1 MSNPTQSSAVDY
13 EELERRTR
21 AIRDAANMGP
31 YIPDELKARLEAGLS
46 DEMRT
51 AVLEL
56 QIIAIKFGRALER
69 RDLTQPRI
77 ELMPSHSRQAGKSRV
92 ASELALKLVDRA
104 GQKLSQDLAAPEED
118 KSVDILIAP
127 GHIDFTKKH

>member
-1 MSNPTQSSAVDY
+1 MSENTRAVDL

-21 AIRDAANMGP
+21 AIRDAASMGP

-46 DEMRT
+46 EEMRT

-69 RDLTQPRI
+69 RDLTQVKMMELPRDPGKH
-77 ELMPSHSRQAGKSRV
+77 PSK
-92 ASELALKLVDRA
+92 LAMRLVDRA
-104 GQKLSQDLAAPEED
+104 GQKLSQDVAVPNED
-118 KSVDILIAP
+118 KTVDILVAP
-127 GHIDFTKKH
+127 GHIDFSKKH

>member
-1 MSNPTQSSAVDY
+1 MTGITP
-13 EELERRTR
+13 EELERRTA
-21 AIRDAANMGP
+21 AIRDAASMGP

-46 DEMRT
+46 EEMRT

-77 ELMPSHSRQAGKSRV
+77 EMMEGRQRDKSRV

-104 GQKLSQDLAAPEED
+104 GQKLSQDVAVPNED
-118 KSVDILIAP
+118 KTVNILVAP
-127 GHIDFTKKH
+127 GHIDFSKKH

>member
-1 MSNPTQSSAVDY
+1 MTGITP
-13 EELERRTR
+13 EELERRT
-21 AIRDAANMGP
+21 AVIRDAASMGP

-46 DEMRT
+46 EEMRT

-77 ELMPSHSRQAGKSRV
+77 EMMEGRQRGKSRV
-92 ASELALKLVDRA
+92 ASELALKLVDRT
-104 GQKLSQDLAAPEED
+104 GQKLSQDVVVPNED
-118 KSVDILIAP
+118 KTVNILVAP
-127 GHIDFTKKH
+127 GHIDFSKKH

>member
-1 MSNPTQSSAVDY
+1 MSNQSAVDH

-21 AIRDAANMGP
+21 AIRDAASMGP

-46 DEMRT
+46 EEMRT

-69 RDLTQPRI
+69 RDFTQPRI
-77 ELMPSHSRQAGKSRV
+77 EMMPAPERRPSK
-92 ASELALKLVDRA
+92 LAMQLVDRA
-104 GQKLSQDLAAPEED
+104 GQQVHKVNEE
-118 KSVDILIAP
+118 KKVDILVAP
-127 GHIDFTKKH
+127 GFLDLTKKH